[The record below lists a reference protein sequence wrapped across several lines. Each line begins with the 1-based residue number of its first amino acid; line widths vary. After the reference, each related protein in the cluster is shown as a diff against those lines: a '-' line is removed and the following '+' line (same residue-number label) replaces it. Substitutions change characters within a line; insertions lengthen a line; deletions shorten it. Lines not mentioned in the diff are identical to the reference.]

1 MSGEGNS
8 EVKRLYRSRKDR
20 TFGGVC
26 GGLAEYLEV
35 DPTIVRLLWVI
46 SILVFG
52 FGVLLYIVALFLI
65 PNNPSHPAPDA
76 THATPDQQ
84 QQQPKSKADWNLV
97 VGIVL
102 LVLGVLFLLG
112 EFNFFEY
119 RWFHFHF
126 FPFRLFWPLLV
137 IGIGIFFVV
146 SGATVRDT
154 FNGVRE
160 KAAASKL
167 RKSRTDKMIFG
178 VCGGLGRAFEI
189 DPTVI
194 RVLWVVGTL
203 FSGGVIFLAYIVMA
217 VIMPFEDEQV
227 KSEAADSGDNSKH
240 STI

>member
-8 EVKRLYRSRKDR
+8 EVKHLYRSRKDR
-20 TFGGVC
+20 ILGGVC

-46 SILVFG
+46 SVFVFG
-52 FGVLLYIVALFLI
+52 FGVLLYIIALFLV
-65 PNNPSHPAPDA
+65 PNNPKQTAPEA
-76 THATPDQQ
+76 AQAAPEQPQQ
-84 QQQPKSKADWNLV
+84 QAKPKADWNLA

-102 LVLGVLFLLG
+102 LVLGVIFLLG
-112 EFNFFEY
+112 EFDFFDY
-119 RWFHFHF
+119 RWFRFHF
-126 FPFRLFWPLLV
+126 FPFRLFWPLLI
-137 IGIGIFFVV
+137 IGAGIFFVV
-146 SGATVRDT
+146 SGTTVRDT

-178 VCGGLGRAFEI
+178 VCGGLGKAFDV

-194 RVLWVVGTL
+194 RVLWAIGTL
-203 FSGGVIFLAYIVMA
+203 LSGGIIFLAYIVLA

-227 KSEAADSGDNSKH
+227 KSEPADGGDSTRH
-240 STI
+240 STV